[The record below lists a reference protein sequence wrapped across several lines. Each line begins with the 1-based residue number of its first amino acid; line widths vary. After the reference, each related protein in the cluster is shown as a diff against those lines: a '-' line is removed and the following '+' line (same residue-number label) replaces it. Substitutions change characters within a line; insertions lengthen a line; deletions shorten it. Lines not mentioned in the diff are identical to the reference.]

1 MKEIRDKLD
10 KGINFSELA
19 RVYSRCPSANDGGSL
34 GWVRKG
40 ATVPEFEECIF
51 AADAGQTTECTTEYG
66 RHLVLVEEER
76 AAVPAVQTMGP
87 LELKELLSDPGM
99 DVQLVDVR
107 EGRELELASIPGFE
121 HFPLS
126 AFGEWEDTIAE
137 DLDPSKKTLCLCHH
151 GIRSQQMAQFLIA
164 RGFTD
169 VVNVAGGIDA
179 YSRLADPSIPKY

>member
-87 LELKELLSDPGM
+87 LAARRRPRGPGAG
-99 DVQLVDVR
+99 V
-107 EGRELELASIPGFE
+107 G
-121 HFPLS
+121 
-126 AFGEWEDTIAE
+126 
-137 DLDPSKKTLCLCHH
+137 LDP
-151 GIRSQQMAQFLIA
+151 
-164 RGFTD
+164 
-169 VVNVAGGIDA
+169 
-179 YSRLADPSIPKY
+179 RLRALPLERI